1 MAGPVVIRGRRLLGT
16 LTILATVVG
25 VLAVLLWPEEPGGP
39 RATPSGREVDL
50 VQQYAP
56 SERTQVSDFTARL
69 LDGSTMDSATL
80 RDQVTV
86 INVWGSWCGP
96 CREEAPV
103 LSDLA
108 EELKGRVRFLG
119 INVRD
124 SPDAARA
131 FERSFDIPY
140 PSVHPDESAGVL
152 LAFNGMLTSAAVPTT
167 VVLDPSFSVA
177 ARVLGPVDATTLRGL
192 VEDTE
197 PR

>member
-1 MAGPVVIRGRRLLGT
+1 MIRGRRLLGT
-16 LTILATVVG
+16 VTIAVVAAG
-25 VLAVLLWPEEPGGP
+25 LIAVMLWPEEPGTP

-50 VQQYAP
+50 VQQYVP

-69 LDGSTMDSATL
+69 LDGSTMDSATF

-96 CREEAPV
+96 CRQEAPV
-103 LSDLA
+103 LSEVA
-108 EELKGRVRFLG
+108 REMEGRVRFLG

-131 FERSFDIPY
+131 FERSFDVPY
-140 PSVHPDESAGVL
+140 PSVHPDQSAAVL
-152 LAFNGMLTSAAVPTT
+152 LAFNGALTSAAVPTT
-167 VVLDPSFSVA
+167 VVLDSSFSVA

-192 VEDTE
+192 VEDAE
-197 PR
+197 RAP